1 MTQSMADG
9 TMANTKIE
17 ELRAKVRK
25 ALEGGSG
32 SARARHVGAGKLLV
46 RDRLKQLFDDGFD
59 FEDGLLAGVDRD
71 LPSDA
76 IVTCVGK
83 VHGRDVA
90 VIANDMTVKAGSWGH
105 TTFLKLTRMQEL
117 AKETGIP
124 LVYLVDSAGAR
135 VDEQAESYLGRRA
148 WGNIFYNQVVTSGVV
163 PQVCALFGPS
173 PAGAAYIPAL
183 CDLTIMVDKQATAML
198 GSPRMAKVTIG
209 EEVSEEELGGARM
222 HCSVSGLGDVLVDSD
237 LEAITKVRDYLSYMP
252 SLWSEKPP
260 KAEGR
265 PPKALPKPL
274 EDIIPT
280 NQNVPYDV
288 KLLIDGLVDEGSFFE
303 VKALFAP
310 EIVTGLARLDG
321 MSVGVLAN
329 NSKVKGGVL
338 FVDSSDKATRFIWIC
353 NAFNIPLLFLQDVSG
368 YMIGSKMERAG
379 IIRHGAKLLSAVCES
394 TVPRISVVVRKGY
407 GGGYVAMSG
416 AATHPDALL
425 ALPTGMAGLVGPEA
439 AVNALY
445 AKQVEA
451 MPEAERD
458 EFVRSKRDEYAR
470 DIGVLGM
477 AADRFHVEAVVEPG
491 RLRDELIARFRIY
504 SRRESKVIARRS
516 AVHQV

>member
-1 MTQSMADG
+1 MTNA
-9 TMANTKIE
+9 KIE

-25 ALEGGSG
+25 ALAGGSEK
-32 SARARHVGAGKLLV
+32 SRAKHVESGKLLV
-46 RDRLKQLFDDGFD
+46 RDRLKLLFDSGFD

-71 LPSDA
+71 LPADA
-76 IVTCVGK
+76 IVTCIGK

-105 TTFLKLTRMQEL
+105 TTFLKLTRIQEL
-117 AKETGIP
+117 AKSVGIP

-148 WGNIFYNQVVTSGVV
+148 WGNIFYNQVVISGIV

-198 GSPRMAKVTIG
+198 GSPRMAKMTIG
-209 EEVSEEELGGARM
+209 EDISEEDLGGARM
-222 HCSVSGLGDVLVDSD
+222 HCSVSGLGDVLVQNDM
-237 LEAITKVRDYLSYMP
+237 EAIEKVRAYLSYMP
-252 SLWSEKPP
+252 SIWSD
-260 KAEGR
+260 R
-265 PPKALPKPL
+265 PPQVPGRAPRKLDRPL
-274 EDIIPT
+274 EDIIPV
-280 NQNVPYDV
+280 NQNLPYDV
-288 KLLIDGLVDEGSFFE
+288 KLLIDGLVDEDSFYE

-310 EIVTGLARLDG
+310 ELVTGFGRLDG
-321 MSVGVLAN
+321 MPVGILAN

-338 FVDSSDKATRFIWIC
+338 FVDTSDKATRFIWIC
-353 NAFNIPLLFLQDVSG
+353 NAFNIPLLFLQDISG
-368 YMIGSKMERAG
+368 YMIGGKMERAG

-416 AATHPDALL
+416 ASTHPDALL

-445 AKQVEA
+445 ARQVAE
-451 MPEAERD
+451 MPESER
-458 EFVRSKRDEYAR
+458 EAFVKAKREEYAR
-470 DIGVLGM
+470 DIDVMGM
-477 AADRFHVEAVVEPG
+477 AADRFHVEAIVEPSH
-491 RLRDELIARFRIY
+491 LRAELIARFRLY
-504 SRRESKVIARRS
+504 SRRESKVIQRRS

>member
-1 MTQSMADG
+1 MT
-9 TMANTKIE
+9 NIKVE
-17 ELRAKVRK
+17 ELRVKVAK
-25 ALEGGSG
+25 AMTGGSE
-32 SARARHVGAGKLLV
+32 SARQKHVAAGKLMV
-46 RDRLKQLFDDGFD
+46 RDRLKLLFDDGFS
-59 FEDGLLAGVDRD
+59 FEDGLLAGVNRD
-71 LPSDA
+71 LPGDA

-83 VHGRDVA
+83 IHGRDVA

-105 TTFLKLTRMQEL
+105 TTFLKLTRMQEI
-117 AKETGIP
+117 AKSSGIP
-124 LVYLVDSAGAR
+124 LVYLIDSAGAR
-135 VDEQAESYLGRRA
+135 VDEQADSYLGRRA
-148 WGNIFYNQVVTSGVV
+148 WGNIFYNQVVISGIV

-198 GSPRMAKVTIG
+198 GSPRMAKMTIG
-209 EEVSEEELGGARM
+209 EDISEEELGGAQM
-222 HCSVSGLGDVLVDSD
+222 HCTVSGLGDILVQSD
-237 LEAITKVRDYLSYMP
+237 EEAIAKVRAYLSYVP
-252 SLWSEKPP
+252 SVWSEKPGQIP
-260 KAEGR
+260 AV
-265 PPKALPKPL
+265 PPKQLPKPL
-274 EDIIPT
+274 EAIIPT

-288 KLLIDGLVDEGSFFE
+288 KLLIEGLVDENSFFE
-303 VKALFAP
+303 IKALFAP
-310 EIVTGLARLDG
+310 ELVTGLARIGG
-321 MSVGVLAN
+321 MSVGIIAN

-338 FVDSSDKATRFIWIC
+338 FVDSSDKATRFIWLC

-416 AATHPDALL
+416 ASTYPDALL

-445 AKQVEA
+445 AKQVAE
-451 MPEAERD
+451 MPEGERE
-458 EFVRSKRDEYAR
+458 EFVKRKREEYAR
-470 DIGVLGM
+470 DIDVMGM
-477 AADRFHVEAVVEPG
+477 AADRFHVEAVVEPSH
-491 RLRDELIARFRIY
+491 LRHELIERFRIY
-504 SRRESKVIARRS
+504 SRREAKPIPRRS

>member
-1 MTQSMADG
+1 
-9 TMANTKIE
+9 MANGKVD
-17 ELRAKVRK
+17 ELRAKVSK
-25 ALEGGSG
+25 ALAGGSEK
-32 SARARHVGAGKLLV
+32 ARAKHVEAGKLLV
-46 RDRLKQLFDDGFD
+46 RERLDLLFDQGFA
-59 FEDGLLAGVDRD
+59 FEDGLLAGVDRN
-71 LPSDA
+71 LPADA

-90 VIANDMTVKAGSWGH
+90 VIANDVTVKAGSWGH

-117 AKETGIP
+117 AKSTGIA

-135 VDEQAESYLGRRA
+135 VDEQADSYLGRRA
-148 WGNIFYNQVVTSGVV
+148 GGNIFYNQVVISGIV

-209 EEVSEEELGGARM
+209 EDITEEELGGARM
-222 HCSVSGLGDVLVDSD
+222 HCSVSGLGDVLVTSD
-237 LEAITKVRDYLSYMP
+237 AEAIAKVRDYLSYLP
-252 SLWSEKPP
+252 SIWSDKPP
-260 KAEGR
+260 QRSGR

-274 EDIIPT
+274 EDIIPA

-288 KLLIDGLVDEGSFFE
+288 KLLIDGIVDEDSFYE

-310 EIVTGLARLDG
+310 ELVTGFGRLDG
-321 MSVGVLAN
+321 MPVGILAN

-338 FVDSSDKATRFIWIC
+338 FVDTSDKATRFIWLC
-353 NAFNIPLLFLQDVSG
+353 NAFNVPLLFLQDVSG

-394 TVPRISVVVRKGY
+394 TVPRISVIVRKGY

-416 AATHPDALL
+416 ASTHPDALL

-445 AKQVEA
+445 AKQLAE
-451 MPEAERD
+451 MPEADRED
-458 EFVRSKRDEYAR
+458 FVRARREEYAR
-470 DIGVLGM
+470 DIDVLGM

-491 RLRDELIARFRIY
+491 HLRDELIARFRIY
-504 SRRESKVIARRS
+504 SRRESKPIERRS

>member
-1 MTQSMADG
+1 MTGPKLEQ
-9 TMANTKIE
+9 
-17 ELRAKVRK
+17 LRQKVSA
-25 ALEGGSG
+25 ALTGGSE
-32 SARARHVGAGKLLV
+32 SARARHADAGKMMV
-46 RDRLKQLFDDGFD
+46 RERLRLLFDDGFA
-59 FEDGLLAGVDRD
+59 FEDGLLAGHARN

-117 AKETGIP
+117 AKETGLP
-124 LVYLVDSAGAR
+124 LVYLVDSAVAR
-135 VDEQAESYLGRRA
+135 VDEQADSYLGRRA
-148 WGNIFYNQVVTSGVV
+148 WGNIFYNQVVTSGIV

-198 GSPRMAKVTIG
+198 GSPRMAKMTVG
-209 EEVSEEELGGARM
+209 EDISEEELGGARM
-222 HCSVSGLGDVLVDSD
+222 HCSVSGLGDVLVETEA
-237 LEAITKVRDYLSYMP
+237 EAIAKVRAYLSYLP
-252 SLWSEKPP
+252 SVWTERPAAISARPPAPQEKPIEAIVP
-260 KAEGR
+260 E
-265 PPKALPKPL
+265 
-274 EDIIPT
+274 
-280 NQNVPYDV
+280 NQNLPYDV
-288 KLLIDGLVDEGSFFE
+288 KLLIDALVDEGSFFE
-303 VKALFAP
+303 VKELFAK
-310 EIVTGLARLDG
+310 ELVTGFARLG
-321 MSVGVLAN
+321 GESVGILAN

-338 FVDSSDKATRFIWIC
+338 FVDSSDKATRFIWMC
-353 NAFNIPLLFLQDVSG
+353 NAFNVPLLFLQDVSG

-416 AATHPDALL
+416 ASTYPDALL

-439 AVNALY
+439 AINALY
-445 AKQVEA
+445 AKQVAE
-451 MPEAERD
+451 MPEDRRD
-458 EFVRSKRDEYAR
+458 DFVREKREEYAR

-477 AADRFHVEAVVEPG
+477 AADRFHVEAVVEPQH
-491 RLRDELIARFRIY
+491 LRDELIERFAIY
-504 SRRESKVIARRS
+504 RRRRADPIPRRS

>member
-1 MTQSMADG
+1 
-9 TMANTKIE
+9 MANPKIE
-17 ELRAKVRK
+17 ELRQKAAKAR
-25 ALEGGSG
+25 AGGSEK
-32 SARARHVGAGKLLV
+32 ARAKYVESGKMLV
-46 RDRLKQLFDDGFD
+46 RDRLALLFDGGYD
-59 FEDGLLAGVDRD
+59 FEDGLLAGIHRD
-71 LPSDA
+71 LPADA
-76 IVTCVGK
+76 VVTCIGK
-83 VHGRDVA
+83 VQGRDVA

-105 TTFLKLTRMQEL
+105 TTFLKITRMQEV
-117 AKETGIP
+117 AKEAGIP

-148 WGNIFYNQVVTSGVV
+148 WGNIFYNQVVISGIV

-198 GSPRMAKVTIG
+198 GSPRMAKMTIG
-209 EEVSEEELGGARM
+209 EDISEEELGGALM
-222 HCSVSGLGDVLVDSD
+222 HCSVSGLGDVLVKDD
-237 LEAITKVRDYLSYMP
+237 AEAIAKVRDYLAFLP
-252 SLWSEKPP
+252 SKWSDKPP
-260 KAEGR
+260 AAPSR
-265 PPKALPKPL
+265 PAKALAKPL
-274 EDIIPT
+274 EAIIPA
-280 NQNVPYDV
+280 NQNLPYDV

-310 EIVTGLARLDG
+310 ELVTGFARMGG

-338 FVDSSDKATRFIWIC
+338 FVDSSDKATRFIWMC
-353 NAFNIPLLFLQDVSG
+353 NAFNVPLLFLQDVSG

-416 AATHPDALL
+416 ASTHPDALL

-445 AKQVEA
+445 AKQVAA
-451 MPEAERD
+451 MPEDQRE
-458 EFVRSKRDEYAR
+458 EFVRSKRAEYAR
-470 DIGVLGM
+470 DIDVMGM

-491 RLRDELIARFRIY
+491 HLRDELIARFAIY
-504 SRRESKVIARRS
+504 SRRDSKVLSRRS

>member
-1 MTQSMADG
+1 
-9 TMANTKIE
+9 MANPKIE
-17 ELRAKVRK
+17 ELRQRAAQAR
-25 ALEGGSG
+25 AGGSER
-32 SARARHVGAGKLLV
+32 ARAKHTESGKMLV
-46 RDRLKQLFDDGFD
+46 RDRLALLFDGGFD
-59 FEDGLLAGVDRD
+59 FEDGLLAGIHRD
-71 LPSDA
+71 LPADA
-76 IVTCVGK
+76 VVTCIGK
-83 VHGRDVA
+83 VQGRDVA

-105 TTFLKLTRMQEL
+105 TTFLKITRMQEV
-117 AKETGIP
+117 AREAGIP

-148 WGNIFYNQVVTSGVV
+148 WGNIFYNQVVISGIV

-198 GSPRMAKVTIG
+198 GSPRMAKMTIG
-209 EEVSEEELGGARM
+209 EDISEEELGGALM
-222 HCSVSGLGDVLVDSD
+222 HCSVSGLGDVLVKDD
-237 LEAITKVRDYLSYMP
+237 REAIAKVRDYLSFLP
-252 SLWSEKPP
+252 SKWSEKPP
-260 KAEGR
+260 AQPSR
-265 PPKALPKPL
+265 PAKVLGKPL
-274 EDIIPT
+274 EAIIPA
-280 NQNVPYDV
+280 NQNLPYDV

-310 EIVTGLARLDG
+310 EIVTGFARLGG

-338 FVDSSDKATRFIWIC
+338 FVDSSDKATRFIWMC
-353 NAFNIPLLFLQDVSG
+353 NAFNVPLLFLQDVSG

-416 AATHPDALL
+416 ASTHPDAML

-445 AKQVEA
+445 AKQVAEMSEA
-451 MPEAERD
+451 KRE
-458 EFVRSKRDEYAR
+458 EFVRAKREEYAR
-470 DIGVLGM
+470 DIDVMGM
-477 AADRFHVEAVVEPG
+477 AADRFHVEAVVEPAH
-491 RLRDELIARFRIY
+491 LRDELIARFAIY
-504 SRRESKVIARRS
+504 SRRESKVLARRS

>member
-1 MTQSMADG
+1 
-9 TMANTKIE
+9 MANPKIE
-17 ELRAKVRK
+17 ELRQKSAKAR
-25 ALEGGSG
+25 AGGSEK
-32 SARARHVGAGKLLV
+32 SRAKHTEAGKMMV
-46 RDRLKQLFDDGFD
+46 RDRLQLLFDGGFD
-59 FEDGLLAGVDRD
+59 FEDGLLAGIHRD
-71 LPSDA
+71 LPADA
-76 IVTCVGK
+76 VVTCIGK
-83 VHGRDVA
+83 VQGRDVA

-105 TTFLKLTRMQEL
+105 TTFLKITRMQEV
-117 AKETGIP
+117 ARDAGIP

-148 WGNIFYNQVVTSGVV
+148 WGNIFYNQVVLSGIV

-198 GSPRMAKVTIG
+198 GSPRMAKMTIG
-209 EEVSEEELGGARM
+209 EDISEEELGGALM
-222 HCSVSGLGDVLVDSD
+222 HCTVSGLGDVLVKDD
-237 LEAITKVRDYLSYMP
+237 AEAIAKVRDYLSFLPSKWSDKPPAAP
-252 SLWSEKPP
+252 SLPP
-260 KAEGR
+260 KT
-265 PPKALPKPL
+265 LSKPL
-274 EDIIPT
+274 EAIIPA
-280 NQNVPYDV
+280 NQNLPYDV

-310 EIVTGLARLDG
+310 EIVTGFARLG
-321 MSVGVLAN
+321 GQPVGVLAN
-329 NSKVKGGVL
+329 NSKVRGGVL
-338 FVDSSDKATRFIWIC
+338 FVDSSDKATRFIWMC
-353 NAFNIPLLFLQDVSG
+353 NAFNVPLLFLQDVSG

-416 AATHPDALL
+416 ASTHPDAML

-445 AKQVEA
+445 AKQVSE
-451 MPEAERD
+451 MPEEKRE
-458 EFVRSKRDEYAR
+458 EFVRAKREEYAR
-470 DIGVLGM
+470 DIDVMGM
-477 AADRFHVEAVVEPG
+477 AADRFHVEAVVEPAH
-491 RLRDELIARFRIY
+491 LRDELIARFAIY
-504 SRRESKVIARRS
+504 SRRESRVLPRRS

>member
-1 MTQSMADG
+1 MTQRKSED
-9 TMANTKIE
+9 
-17 ELRAKVRK
+17 LRQRVAK
-25 ALEGGSG
+25 
-32 SARARHVGAGKLLV
+32 ARAGGQGKARDKYIESGKMLV
-46 RDRLKQLFDDGFD
+46 RDRLQMLFDGDFD
-59 FEDGLLAGVDRD
+59 FEDGLLAGIHRN
-71 LPSDA
+71 LPADA
-76 IVTCVGK
+76 VVTCIGRIQ
-83 VHGRDVA
+83 GRDVA

-105 TTFLKLTRMQEL
+105 TTMLKITRMQEM
-117 AKETGIP
+117 AREAGIP

-135 VDEQAESYLGRRA
+135 VDEQADTYLGRRA
-148 WGNIFYNQVVTSGVV
+148 WGNIFYNQVVISGIV

-198 GSPRMAKVTIG
+198 GSPRMAKMTIG
-209 EEVSEEELGGARM
+209 EDISDEELGGALM
-222 HCSVSGLGDVLVDSD
+222 HCTVSGLGDVLVKTDA
-237 LEAITKVRDYLSYMP
+237 EAVAKVRDYLSYLP
-252 SLWSEKPP
+252 SKWDEKPP
-260 KAEGR
+260 AAASR
-265 PPKALPKPL
+265 APKVLAKPL

-280 NQNVPYDV
+280 NQNLPYDV
-288 KLLIDGLVDEGSFFE
+288 KLLIDGLVDEGSFYE

-310 EIVTGLARLDG
+310 EIVTGFARLGG
-321 MSVGVLAN
+321 MSVGILAN

-353 NAFNIPLLFLQDVSG
+353 NAFNVPLLFLQDVSG

-379 IIRHGAKLLSAVCES
+379 IIRHGAKLLSAVCEA

-416 AATHPDALL
+416 ASTHPDALL

-445 AKQVEA
+445 ARQVAELPEDQRDAFVKQ
-451 MPEAERD
+451 
-458 EFVRSKRDEYAR
+458 KREEYAR
-470 DIGVLGM
+470 DIDVMGM
-477 AADRFHVEAVVEPG
+477 AADRFHVEAIVEPSH
-491 RLRDELIARFRIY
+491 LRDELIARFHIY
-504 SRRESKVIARRS
+504 SRRESRVIPRRS

>member
-1 MTQSMADG
+1 MTGPKLEQ
-9 TMANTKIE
+9 
-17 ELRAKVRK
+17 LRQKVSA
-25 ALEGGSG
+25 ALTGGSE
-32 SARARHVGAGKLLV
+32 SARARHADAGKMMV
-46 RDRLKQLFDDGFD
+46 RERLRLLFDDGFA
-59 FEDGLLAGVDRD
+59 FEDGLLAGHARN

-117 AKETGIP
+117 AKETGLP

-135 VDEQAESYLGRRA
+135 VDEQADSYLGRRA
-148 WGNIFYNQVVTSGVV
+148 WGNIFYNQVVTSGIV

-198 GSPRMAKVTIG
+198 GSPRMAKMTVG
-209 EEVSEEELGGARM
+209 EDISEEELGGARM
-222 HCSVSGLGDVLVDSD
+222 HCSVSGLGDVLVETEA
-237 LEAITKVRDYLSYMP
+237 EAIAKVRAYLSYLP
-252 SLWSEKPP
+252 SVWTERPAAISARPPAPQEKPIEAIVP
-260 KAEGR
+260 E
-265 PPKALPKPL
+265 
-274 EDIIPT
+274 
-280 NQNVPYDV
+280 NQNLPYDV
-288 KLLIDGLVDEGSFFE
+288 KLLIDALVDEGSFFE
-303 VKALFAP
+303 VKELFAK
-310 EIVTGLARLDG
+310 ELVTGFARLG
-321 MSVGVLAN
+321 GESVGILAN

-338 FVDSSDKATRFIWIC
+338 FVDSSDKATRFIWMC
-353 NAFNIPLLFLQDVSG
+353 NAFNVPLLFLQDVSG

-416 AATHPDALL
+416 ASTYPDALL

-439 AVNALY
+439 AINALY
-445 AKQVEA
+445 AKQVAE
-451 MPEAERD
+451 MPEDRRD
-458 EFVRSKRDEYAR
+458 DFVREKREEYAR

-477 AADRFHVEAVVEPG
+477 AADRFHVEAVVEPQH
-491 RLRDELIARFRIY
+491 LRDELIERFAIY
-504 SRRESKVIARRS
+504 RRRRADPIPRRS

>member
-1 MTQSMADG
+1 
-9 TMANTKIE
+9 
-17 ELRAKVRK
+17 LRQKVSA
-25 ALEGGSG
+25 ALTGGSE
-32 SARARHVGAGKLLV
+32 SARARHADAGKMMV
-46 RDRLKQLFDDGFD
+46 RERLRLLFDDGFA
-59 FEDGLLAGVDRD
+59 FEDGLLAGHARN

-117 AKETGIP
+117 AKETGLP

-135 VDEQAESYLGRRA
+135 VDEQADSYLGRRA
-148 WGNIFYNQVVTSGVV
+148 WGNIFYNQVVTSGIV

-198 GSPRMAKVTIG
+198 GSPRMAKMTVG
-209 EEVSEEELGGARM
+209 EDISEEELGGARM
-222 HCSVSGLGDVLVDSD
+222 HCSVSGLGDVLVETEA
-237 LEAITKVRDYLSYMP
+237 EAIAKVRAYLSYLP
-252 SLWSEKPP
+252 SVWTERPAAISARPPAPQEKPIEAIVP
-260 KAEGR
+260 E
-265 PPKALPKPL
+265 
-274 EDIIPT
+274 
-280 NQNVPYDV
+280 NQNLPYDV
-288 KLLIDGLVDEGSFFE
+288 KLLIDALVDEGSFFE
-303 VKALFAP
+303 VKELFAK
-310 EIVTGLARLDG
+310 ELVTGFARLG
-321 MSVGVLAN
+321 GESVGILAN

-338 FVDSSDKATRFIWIC
+338 FVDSSDKATRFIWMC
-353 NAFNIPLLFLQDVSG
+353 NAFNVPLLFLQDVSG

-416 AATHPDALL
+416 ASTYPDALL

-439 AVNALY
+439 AINALY
-445 AKQVEA
+445 AKQVAE
-451 MPEAERD
+451 MPEDRRD
-458 EFVRSKRDEYAR
+458 DFVREKREEYAR

-477 AADRFHVEAVVEPG
+477 AADRFHVEAVVEPQH
-491 RLRDELIARFRIY
+491 LRDELIERFAIY
-504 SRRESKVIARRS
+504 RRRRADPIPRRS

>member
-1 MTQSMADG
+1 MSNA
-9 TMANTKIE
+9 KVE
-17 ELRAKVRK
+17 ELRKKVSK
-25 ALEGGSG
+25 ALAGGSAQSRG
-32 SARARHVGAGKLLV
+32 KHLEAGKLMV
-46 RDRLKQLFDDGFD
+46 RERLKLLFDGDFA
-59 FEDGLLAGVDRD
+59 FEDGLLAGIGRN
-71 LPSDA
+71 LPADA
-76 IVTCVGK
+76 IVTCIGK

-105 TTFLKLTRMQEL
+105 TTFLKLTRMQEV
-117 AKETGIP
+117 AKSTGIP

-135 VDEQAESYLGRRA
+135 VDEQADSYLGRQA
-148 WGNIFYNQVVTSGVV
+148 WGNIFYNQVVISGIV

-198 GSPRMAKVTIG
+198 GSPRMAKMTIG
-209 EEVSEEELGGARM
+209 EDVSEEDLGGARM
-222 HCSVSGLGDVLVDSD
+222 HCSVSGLGDILVESD
-237 LEAITKVRDYLSYMP
+237 AEAIEKVRAYLSYVP
-252 SLWSEKPP
+252 SVWTDKPP
-260 KAEGR
+260 QVAGR
-265 PPKALPKPL
+265 PPKQLGKPL
-274 EDIIPT
+274 EDIIPA

-288 KLLIDGLVDEGSFFE
+288 KLLIEGLVDEGSFFE

-310 EIVTGLARLDG
+310 EVVTGFGLLDG
-321 MSVGVLAN
+321 MPVGIVAN

-338 FVDSSDKATRFIWIC
+338 FVDSSDKATRFIWMC
-353 NAFNIPLLFLQDVSG
+353 NAFNVPLLFLQDVSG

-416 AATHPDALL
+416 ASTHPDALL

-439 AVNALY
+439 AVNALF
-445 AKQVEA
+445 AKQVAA

-458 EFVRSKRDEYAR
+458 EFVKRKREEYAR
-470 DIGVLGM
+470 DIDVMGM
-477 AADRFHVEAVVEPG
+477 AADRFHVEAVVEPSH
-491 RLRDELIARFRIY
+491 LRAELVARFRIY
-504 SRRESKVIARRS
+504 GRRESKVIPRRS